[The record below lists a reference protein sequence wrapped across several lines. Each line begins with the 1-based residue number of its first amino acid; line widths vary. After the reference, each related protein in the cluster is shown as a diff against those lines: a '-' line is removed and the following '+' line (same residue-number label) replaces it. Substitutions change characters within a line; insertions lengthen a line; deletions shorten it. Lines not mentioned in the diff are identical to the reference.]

1 MSWDVGM
8 HTVSQSA
15 IFGSAHSGKAFDSA
29 TCDPQYVA
37 VQERIVQ
44 LYQTSALQQQ
54 AVYQIVTDV
63 TRSVEGETEPEDF
76 DATHFVQK
84 LIETLLVH
92 GACVWRPGSSSVQVP
107 EILDPM
113 SFYVEQRRSKYV
125 PRRIPSVY
133 RNTAKLGNK
142 WHLVLL
148 ETPLTE
154 FDPGAKKWITRA
166 PRSCAARAVKCS
178 LAIEELQLH
187 RRQRNLHNS
196 QPTVFLHDT
205 VRTTSQAANSW
216 VDMYSKSIDAHK
228 AYGDGPRRTPNANAT
243 NVPTAPVPGTF
254 STRKNALTA
263 APNARTVADRM
274 QNFIS
279 AQADITASVR
289 NALTTAPLKVGHTPG
304 EVVDPF
310 RDGRPAHAE
319 MVLAE
324 GSNHTLMRHLEGR
337 SFFGVCARA
346 VVPGWGGAAS
356 PTDLFLRV
364 ACPQATRRRPWCSV
378 T

>member
-1 MSWDVGM
+1 MRPVAR
-8 HTVSQSA
+8 SA
-15 IFGSAHSGKAFDSA
+15 IFGSAHVGEAFDSV
-29 TCDPQYVA
+29 TCDPLYVA

-44 LYQTSALQQQ
+44 LYQSSALQQQ

-63 TRSVEGETEPEDF
+63 TRSVEGDTDPGDF
-76 DATHFVQK
+76 DATHFVQR

-92 GACVWRPGSSSVQVP
+92 GACVWRPGTSAVQVP

-125 PRRIPSVY
+125 PRRIPTVM
-133 RNTAKLGNK
+133 RNTARLGNK

-154 FDPGAKKWITRA
+154 FDPSINKWITRA

-196 QPTVFLHDT
+196 QPTVFLHDA
-205 VRTTSQAANSW
+205 VQTTSQAANSW
-216 VDMYSKSIDAHK
+216 VDMYSKAKDAHH
-228 AYGDGPRRTPNANAT
+228 AYGEGGTERKEGDGTGPWTAEPNM
-243 NVPTAPVPGTF
+243 
-254 STRKNALTA
+254 
-263 APNARTVADRM
+263 RTVADRM

-279 AQADITASVR
+279 AQTDITASVR

-304 EVVDPF
+304 EVVDPL

-319 MVLAE
+319 MMLSE
-324 GSNHTLMRHLEGR
+324 GAHHTLLRHLEGER
-337 SFFGVCARA
+337 
-346 VVPGWGGAAS
+346 P
-356 PTDLFLRV
+356 
-364 ACPQATRRRPWCSV
+364 RRPRSPWLGHAGG
-378 T
+378 